1 MLHTLMTSPFQC
13 DLNAMLRLLAEGD
26 DVLLLQDGV
35 LAALKGC
42 KALESLRLAPIS
54 LYVLQD
60 DVVARGLSAQ
70 ISSDAAAVSYT
81 DFVALTVKH
90 PQQMTW

>member
-1 MLHTLMTSPFQC
+1 MLHTLMTSPYHC
-13 DLNAMLRLLAEGD
+13 DFTLLLRMLQEGD

-35 LAALKGC
+35 IAALAGSDRLAQLAA
-42 KALESLRLAPIS
+42 APAG
-54 LYVLQD
+54 LYVLRE
-60 DVVARGLSAQ
+60 DVEARGLTAQ
-70 ISSDAAAVSYT
+70 ISTSATTISYT